1 MSRGDPAPFEYVRWT
16 LIERFHWTPQE
27 FDQVH
32 MADLHEFFQVE
43 DGRQK
48 GDRMKDQIAKAKAGG
63 YRSSRR
69 V

>member
-1 MSRGDPAPFEYVRWT
+1 VRWT
-16 LIERFHWTPQE
+16 LIERFHWTPRE
-27 FDQVH
+27 FDELS

-48 GDRMKDQIAKAKAGG
+48 GEHLKDQIAKAKSGG
-63 YRSSRR
+63 YRRSTRT